1 MRVVATLGV
10 ICFFFTRIIVNG
22 GFCFAENY
30 RPRLRQKPFCP
41 LHPYLC
47 RYTIRALHTQQS

>member
-30 RPRLRQKPFCP
+30 RLRQKPFCP